1 MAPRYGRRNTNI
13 PTVPTALTSKLA
25 EQIKST
31 VEADEADETLS
42 QSATVDAMIDTPSPI
57 DDAIPSDLSP
67 VEGTDPAPIQNAIP
81 PYNPQPA
88 PPVAAVAPVSAPVS
102 ASVADTPAM
111 DSINLSDF
119 VAKLSPE
126 QLSRIRTLAAAKG
139 LAPSGMRT
147 DKYGNAVVE
156 ITIDAD
162 LTECIKAWAEA
173 AEISFQAQ
181 CQQLAD
187 YLFPGFLIGGMG
199 IPDIAP
205 ATAAVTST
213 VSIPNPSTG
222 AGAPPPAT
230 TAPVPV
236 AAGA

>member
-1 MAPRYGRRNTNI
+1 MAPRYGRRNANI
-13 PTVPTALTSKLA
+13 PTIPTALTSKLA

-31 VEADEADETLS
+31 VKDEADETLS
-42 QSATVDAMIDTPSPI
+42 QSATIDAMADTPSPI

-81 PYNPQPA
+81 PSNPQPA
-88 PPVAAVAPVSAPVS
+88 PPVAAMTPIS
-102 ASVADTPAM
+102 ASVAETPVA
-111 DSINLSDF
+111 DVNLSDF

-205 ATAAVTST
+205 APAAVTST

-222 AGAPPPAT
+222 AGTPPPAT